1 MKATLE
7 FDLDDTDDSMAHK
20 RCVKS
25 LDMALSIF
33 EIKYNVRGLCNKYL
47 YANPNATVDDLLE
60 KVFDCINN
68 EFDIRNINIDELIN

>member
-1 MKATLE
+1 
-7 FDLDDTDDSMAHK
+7 MA
-20 RCVKS
+20 V
-25 LDMALSIF
+25 SIF

>member
-25 LDMALSIF
+25 LDMAVSIF
-33 EIKYNVRGLCNKYL
+33 EIKYNVRGLCTKYL